1 MILDANY
8 TLPYTNTDTRC
19 THVRFQTCSK
29 TDSSGM
35 QVDGDVANS
44 EAVFLSLG
52 IVGQRAEGAQILYG
66 AGPPDHPEDAHLSEK

>member
-1 MILDANY
+1 
-8 TLPYTNTDTRC
+8 
-19 THVRFQTCSK
+19 
-29 TDSSGM
+29 M

-52 IVGQRAEGAQILYG
+52 IVGQRAEGAQVLYG